1 MSRNAKIVFGVGAA
15 LLLVCVCGAIITF
28 NTLGVTIGRLVQSD
42 PAQVAVAANRIAD
55 FQLPSGY
62 KSEVAIDFGGYLF
75 VSYTPGDGHSHIML
89 VQAPAS
95 AKVDQATLERYIE
108 QAAQTRGYDRYT
120 RTQVVGQQQVTVRGQ
135 TITLV
140 LSEGTNSSGQP
151 YRTLTGVFQGK
162 GGPALLSVEAPLS
175 QWNQAE
181 VDAFLASIR

>member
-1 MSRNAKIVFGVGAA
+1 MSQI
-15 LLLVCVCGAIITF
+15 L
-28 NTLGVTIGRLVQSD
+28 
-42 PAQVAVAANRIAD
+42 
-55 FQLPSGY
+55 
-62 KSEVAIDFGGYLF
+62 
-75 VSYTPGDGHSHIML
+75 
-89 VQAPAS
+89 
-95 AKVDQATLERYIE
+95 
-108 QAAQTRGYDRYT
+108 AAQTRGYDRYT

-135 TITLV
+135 TVTLV